1 MRDTLE
7 QPGMLRYLVVLLIGL
22 PVALVVS
29 ALHPDRQG
37 EGFVPFFVTLAVAL
51 AVIWLIGVVVERAWL
66 ARRASTTGS
75 TRGRRR

>member
-1 MRDTLE
+1 MRETLE
-7 QPGMLRYLVVLLIGL
+7 QPGTLRYVVVLLVGM

-37 EGFVPFFVTLAVAL
+37 QGFVPFFITLVVAL
-51 AVIWLIGVVVERAWL
+51 AVVWLIGVVVERAWL
-66 ARRASTTGS
+66 ARRASGTGA